1 MITDYIAYMEV
12 LYVDND
18 AEDREIFSEAVRA
31 INPSIACT
39 FAYNGV
45 EAVIRL
51 HGTDLPDYIFLDIT
65 MPIMDGRECLKVI
78 KNNPRLLHIPV
89 IIYSASNDEED
100 IQEFLKMGA
109 KAYIVKPNTFEKLC
123 KTLSSVMPQ
132 SVKEYSVRN

>member
-1 MITDYIAYMEV
+1 MEV
-12 LYVDND
+12 LYVEND
-18 AEDREIFSEAVRA
+18 AEDREIFSEAVKA

-51 HGTDLPDYIFLDIT
+51 HGTDLPDYIFLDIN

-78 KNNPRLLHIPV
+78 KNNPRLLNIPV
-89 IIYSASNDEED
+89 FIYSTSNDVED
-100 IQEFLKMGA
+100 IEECLKLGA

-123 KTLSSVMPQ
+123 KTLSSVITHTV
-132 SVKEYSVRN
+132 SEVSIRK